1 MFIGTTQMLRCAGKA
16 CIDLFLND
24 AKQEEAIGEKLF
36 GIRIDKN
43 LTWNLHIDRW
53 LTFADCRLHSGLA

>member
-24 AKQEEAIGEKLF
+24 AKQEEAIGEKLS

-43 LTWNLHIDRW
+43 LTWNLH
-53 LTFADCRLHSGLA
+53 LGLA